1 MVDGRLVVERLEA
14 VGEPLTHASGAMLF
28 DQGQPGEGAYVLKS
42 GMMRLSLLNDEG
54 TPVWSRTMKPGS
66 ILGLPSTLGHT
77 PYSLRATAVGQVE
90 LVFVSQ
96 RKLEELVRRDTML
109 GIALLRVISEEQ
121 VDLRRKLSL
130 LNLQIPTRPRSLPT
144 DGR

>member
-28 DQGQPGEGAYVLKS
+28 DQGQPGDGAYVLKS
-42 GMMRLSLLNDEG
+42 GMMRLSLLDREG

-77 PYSLRATAVGQVE
+77 PHSLRATAVGQAE

-96 RKLEELVRRDTML
+96 RKLEELIRRDTML
-109 GIALLRVISEEQ
+109 GIAVMRVVSEEQ

-130 LNLQIPTRPRSLPT
+130 LNLQIPTHPRS
-144 DGR
+144 